1 MRFPVKLVVSALT
14 IVALLV
20 GTAGAGA
27 AAGATESVSL
37 GAAEE
42 TGPEPAP
49 LFEPAAVD
57 DPVSFKVTYTA
68 TPVQSLL
75 VGQGLNC
82 IRGSETPGV
91 PETQETVTPPVSI
104 TLTAPADSDSCSLTA
119 YAETP
124 ASGVFGT
131 VRIEAEAIKAS
142 KSQATPPPVKK
153 KCKKGKKLKHGKCVK
168 VKKKHPHKRKHK
180 SRLDA

>member
-1 MRFPVKLVVSALT
+1 MKLVVSALT
-14 IVALLV
+14 IVVLLV
-20 GTAGAGA
+20 GTWGAGA

-37 GAAEE
+37 GVAEE

-57 DPVSFKVTYTA
+57 DPVSFRVTYTA

-75 VGQGLNC
+75 IGQGLNC

-91 PETQETVTPPVSI
+91 PEKQETVTPPVSI
-104 TLTAPADSDSCSLTA
+104 TLIAPAGSDSCSLTA

-124 ASGVFGT
+124 VSGVFGS
-131 VRIEAEAIKAS
+131 VRIEGEAIKAS
-142 KSQATPPPVKK
+142 KTQATPPPVKK
-153 KCKKGKKLKHGKCVK
+153 KCKKGKKLRHGKCVK
-168 VKKKHPHKRKHK
+168 VKKMRHPHKRK
-180 SRLDA
+180 